1 MTIRNKF
8 LLLLLAIFLPAFGI
22 MVLSGFDERSREI
35 ASATNHAELLVQSMA
50 AQQGQ
55 IAAGTKQ
62 MLSTLAQLPEVQRLD
77 ANACNELFHE
87 LNERNPYYS
96 TISAATPDGNMFA
109 ASTPFLPNSVN
120 LSDRKHVKDVIR
132 TLNFSAGEYIL
143 GRVSNVHSINYTF
156 PILDAGGSL
165 TAIVIAGFR
174 LDDYSEFITKAKLP
188 EGSAV
193 IVTDHAGV
201 RLFRIPESE
210 AVAPGKP
217 LPRSTFQIISG
228 TSDHGTFERAGEDGI
243 ERIYAFQH
251 LRLRENAPPYL
262 YILIGIPKDKIIEKA
277 NLEMLRNLMFL
288 GITAALAMCLAW
300 VFGYFTLLKPISL
313 LSGAVRRVGGG
324 DLATRTGLRHTP
336 DELGKLAKSFDD
348 MAALLETRNNE
359 SRNAEEALRESEEKY
374 RALIE
379 TTGTGYKIMDREGV
393 LIDANLEYA
402 RLSGHDT
409 IQEIKG
415 RRVAEWTAP
424 YDREKHAEALKQI
437 VREGFTRSLE
447 IDYVNSSGRT
457 TPVEVNASLIQTANG
472 PLILSICRD
481 ITERRKAEAELQDA
495 YEGLEVKVAERTNEL
510 GATNEQLRAEIEERK
525 EIEEALRESRR
536 KFEELA
542 DLLPQSV
549 FETDANGT
557 FTFLNQAGY
566 ATFEVAPADLEGGL
580 SFQDLIVPEETKKLE
595 DYRSRILAGEKIS
608 FLEVSALNKKSG
620 SKFPAALY
628 SSVIYA
634 SGIETGIRGI
644 FVDLS
649 ERKKM
654 EAELRRAEKLESIGQ
669 LAAGIAHEIN
679 TPAQYTGDNI
689 RFLEE
694 SFKGLERVFEL
705 YDSLVDS
712 LRTGKPYENI
722 IGKIEATAGESD
734 LEYIREEIPNAIL
747 QSMEGI
753 ERISEIVLAMKEFSH
768 PGADEKKNIDLNR
781 AIENTI
787 TVARNEWKYVADV
800 VTDFDPNLPLVPCLP
815 GEINQVVLNMIVNAA
830 HAITEKLKDGLEQ
843 KGMITVATRRRAE
856 CAEILIRDTGNG
868 IREEIR
874 SKIFDPFFTTKEVGK
889 GTGQGLA
896 ISHSVIVDKHSGS
909 ISFET
914 EGGVGTTF
922 IVRLPILDT
931 PGQEEH
937 R

>member
-1 MTIRNKF
+1 
-8 LLLLLAIFLPAFGI
+8 
-22 MVLSGFDERSREI
+22 
-35 ASATNHAELLVQSMA
+35 
-50 AQQGQ
+50 
-55 IAAGTKQ
+55 
-62 MLSTLAQLPEVQRLD
+62 
-77 ANACNELFHE
+77 
-87 LNERNPYYS
+87 
-96 TISAATPDGNMFA
+96 
-109 ASTPFLPNSVN
+109 
-120 LSDRKHVKDVIR
+120 
-132 TLNFSAGEYIL
+132 
-143 GRVSNVHSINYTF
+143 
-156 PILDAGGSL
+156 
-165 TAIVIAGFR
+165 
-174 LDDYSEFITKAKLP
+174 
-188 EGSAV
+188 
-193 IVTDHAGV
+193 
-201 RLFRIPESE
+201 
-210 AVAPGKP
+210 
-217 LPRSTFQIISG
+217 
-228 TSDHGTFERAGEDGI
+228 
-243 ERIYAFQH
+243 
-251 LRLRENAPPYL
+251 
-262 YILIGIPKDKIIEKA
+262 
-277 NLEMLRNLMFL
+277 
-288 GITAALAMCLAW
+288 
-300 VFGYFTLLKPISL
+300 
-313 LSGAVRRVGGG
+313 
-324 DLATRTGLRHTP
+324 
-336 DELGKLAKSFDD
+336 
-348 MAALLETRNNE
+348 
-359 SRNAEEALRESEEKY
+359 
-374 RALIE
+374 
-379 TTGTGYKIMDREGV
+379 
-393 LIDANLEYA
+393 
-402 RLSGHDT
+402 
-409 IQEIKG
+409 
-415 RRVAEWTAP
+415 
-424 YDREKHAEALKQI
+424 
-437 VREGFTRSLE
+437 
-447 IDYVNSSGRT
+447 VNSSGRT